1 MSDVGNSLSPF
12 SEESAHQLT
21 LGKQELGYDVE
32 NARKELV
39 KAIIMHEYPLSIVD
53 HVGFKRYSAALR
65 PSFQVPS
72 KSTIKKEIFKLYDF
86 ERSMTLKF
94 LRSLKGRV
102 AITTNM

>member
-53 HVGFKRYSAALR
+53 HVGFKRYSAAL
-65 PSFQVPS
+65 
-72 KSTIKKEIFKLYDF
+72 
-86 ERSMTLKF
+86 
-94 LRSLKGRV
+94 
-102 AITTNM
+102 